1 MNRYEKIA
9 WYNVAVFGAA
19 LACFTILFLI
29 IHAARPDF
37 TIIRQLQF
45 AFASVGICGLW
56 GLSPILFRKK
66 STEAITEDERD
77 IAIARRSK
85 FIGHLIFWLC
95 FCMIN
100 MGVWGVYHSM
110 GIGKISVDFLPIM
123 VFTGMIVVMMSQSIA
138 LLVLYRTNII
148 ADPEGK

>member
-1 MNRYEKIA
+1 MTRQEKIA

-37 TIIRQLQF
+37 TIIRQLQV

-77 IAIARRSK
+77 IAITRRST
-85 FIGHLIFWLC
+85 FFGHLIFWLF
-95 FCMIN
+95 FCIIN
-100 MGVWGVYHSM
+100 MGVWGAYMHK
-110 GIGKISVDFLPIM
+110 GIEKVSIHFLPIM
-123 VFTGMIVVMMSQSIA
+123 VFMGMIVVMTSQSII
-138 LLVLYRTNII
+138 LLILYHVHVA